1 MAGETE
7 RVENV
12 EYGDSPVYRW
22 TIRTLYALAIGLNVY
37 LLWKAAADD
46 SEVEIWKAKARALG
60 RRAMHPFHVEQQIQ
74 RETGPMLWEA
84 VQIVEAAAGEQ

>member
-37 LLWKAAADD
+37 LLWQAAADD
-46 SEVEIWKAKARALG
+46 TEVDILKAKAKAWGRGAL
-60 RRAMHPFHVEQQIQ
+60 HPFHVEQQIQ

-84 VQIVEAAAGEQ
+84 TQIVEAAASE